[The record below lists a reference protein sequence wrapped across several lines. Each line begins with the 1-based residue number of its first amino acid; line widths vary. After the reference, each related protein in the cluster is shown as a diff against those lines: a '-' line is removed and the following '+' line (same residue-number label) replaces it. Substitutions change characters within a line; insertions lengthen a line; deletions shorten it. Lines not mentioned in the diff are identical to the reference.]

1 MKKKSIALVC
11 GSLSAA
17 ALVGACTRANAQKGE
32 TVIPYITYMNDAA
45 LDDKTRDENNSQ
57 VNLGGIDDEGRTAP
71 LFIRNDI
78 PIVYNT
84 PSPSQVKPELIGPV
98 QFIRSARVHED
109 EGTVTFRLYQG
120 HLASGENQWYILTD
134 TNSRE
139 LADHQGLGFSAKL
152 GFADHGR
159 AVRSAN
165 IANDG
170 TFVFAKGEVDFAP
183 VRNIVPG
190 DAPNYFPPKVATP
203 GSTADNDYSP
213 IVRVNGVYYNAPVLA
228 GNITADELQ
237 KMGQSG
243 NIDYSKVHDKI
254 VSIDLDRNL
263 VTLKMTAGYSF
274 SKPVFYVSTD
284 SNNPVAATLEES
296 TLTPALDDAN
306 QDIPD
311 HFTGQGNERLAIFIN
326 GPTGKDNPFRQGIQ
340 SAMIDGSYPLN
351 IFGGIPTINLDYSPL
366 WDAQLVQ
373 WSQEAITKG
382 YRTRIIDLLHMY
394 GLEKKGVLEGFGGGA
409 IKRSGIII
417 NCPVIS
423 RLQ

>member
-1 MKKKSIALVC
+1 MKTSNLIAFMAIV
-11 GSLSAA
+11 STAAISAHA
-17 ALVGACTRANAQKGE
+17 SKMDHSVPTM
-32 TVIPYITYMNDAA
+32 TYVKDAA
-45 LDDKTRDENNSQ
+45 LDNSA
-57 VNLGGIDDEGRTAP
+57 NDNDSNSHLGGIDDEGRDAP

-78 PIVYNT
+78 PITYNT

-109 EGTVTFRLYQG
+109 EGTVSFRLYQG
-120 HLASGENQWYILTD
+120 HLKNGENQWYILTD

-159 AVRSAN
+159 AVRIAST
-165 IANDG
+165 ANDG
-170 TFVFAKGEVDFAP
+170 TLIFEKGRVDFTP
-183 VRNIVPG
+183 VRKITPG
-190 DAPNYFPPKVATP
+190 DAPNYFPPKAALP
-203 GSTADNDYSP
+203 GSVADADYSP
-213 IVRVNGVYYNAPVLA
+213 IVKIGSVYYNAPVVA
-228 GNITADELQ
+228 GNISREELAQ
-237 KMGQSG
+237 MGASG
-243 NIDYSKVHDKI
+243 KIDYSKVHDKI
-254 VSIDLDRNL
+254 VRIDMSRNL

-284 SNNPVAATLEES
+284 ANNPVAATLEES

-326 GPTGKDNPFRQGIQ
+326 GPMGKDNPFRQGIQ
-340 SAMIDGSYPLN
+340 SAMVDGTYPLN

-366 WDAQLVQ
+366 WDAQLIQ
-373 WSQEAITKG
+373 WSAEAIKKG
-382 YRTRIIDLLHMY
+382 YRTRIIDLLNLY
-394 GLEKKGVLEGFGGGA
+394 GLEKKGVLEGFGGGP

>member
-1 MKKKSIALVC
+1 MKKNYLTTI
-11 GSLSAA
+11 AA
-17 ALVGACTRANAQKGE
+17 ASLLTAAVAPQAFATESSG
-32 TVIPYITYMNDAA
+32 VIPFMTYMKDAFIDA
-45 LDDKTRDENNSQ
+45 MRFDDNNSDT
-57 VNLGGIDDEGRTAP
+57 NLGGIDDEGRDAP

-78 PIVYNT
+78 PITYNT

-120 HLASGENQWYILTD
+120 HHKDGSNQWYIITD
-134 TNSRE
+134 TNSRD
-139 LADHQGLGFSAKL
+139 LADHQGLGYSAKL
-152 GFADHGR
+152 GFADHGK
-159 AVRSAN
+159 AVREVA

-170 TFVFAKGEVDFAP
+170 TFVFEKGRVDFTP
-183 VRNIVPG
+183 DRQIVPG
-190 DAPNYFPPKVATP
+190 DAPNFFPPKIAQP
-203 GSTADNDYSP
+203 GSVANADYSP
-213 IVRVNGVYYNAPVLA
+213 IVKVNGVYYNAPVVA
-228 GNITADELQ
+228 GKVTTEELNQ
-237 KMGQSG
+237 MSATGK
-243 NIDYSKVHDKI
+243 IDYSKVHDK
-254 VSIDLDRNL
+254 VVRIDMSRNL
-263 VTLKMTAGYSF
+263 ITLKMTAGYSF

-284 SNNPVAATLEES
+284 ANDPVAATLEES
-296 TLTPALDDAN
+296 TLAPALNDAN

-311 HFTGQGNERLAIFIN
+311 HFIGQGNERLAIFIN
-326 GPTGKDNPFRQGIQ
+326 GPVGKDNPFRQGIN
-340 SAMIDGSYPLN
+340 SAMVDGTYPLN

-373 WSQEAITKG
+373 WTADSIKKG

-394 GLEKKGVLEGFGGGA
+394 GLEKKGVLEGFGGGP

>member
-1 MKKKSIALVC
+1 MKKNFLKTITVAGFMTAAVAPQAFAAEKTGLV
-11 GSLSAA
+11 
-17 ALVGACTRANAQKGE
+17 
-32 TVIPYITYMNDAA
+32 PFMTYMKDAFIDTLGLND
-45 LDDKTRDENNSQ
+45 DNNSD
-57 VNLGGIDDEGRTAP
+57 NKLGGIDDEGRDAP

-78 PIVYNT
+78 PITYNS

-120 HLASGENQWYILTD
+120 HLKNGANQWYIITD
-134 TNSRE
+134 TNSRD
-139 LADHQGLGFSAKL
+139 LADHQGLGYSAKL
-152 GFADHGR
+152 GFSDHGK
-159 AVRSAN
+159 AVREVK

-170 TFVFAKGEVDFAP
+170 TFVFDKGAVDFAP
-183 VRNIVPG
+183 ARQIVAG
-190 DAPNYFPPKVATP
+190 NAPNFFPPKTAQP
-203 GSTADNDYSP
+203 GSIGDADYTP
-213 IVRVNGVYYNAPVLA
+213 IVKVNGVYYNAPVVAGEISAADLA
-228 GNITADELQ
+228 
-237 KMGQSG
+237 KMGTSG
-243 NIDYSKVHDKI
+243 KIDYSKVHDK
-254 VSIDLDRNL
+254 VVRIDLARNL
-263 VTLKMTAGYSF
+263 ITLKMTAGYSF

-284 SNNPVAATLEES
+284 ANDPVAATLEES
-296 TLTPALDDAN
+296 TLAPALNDAN

-326 GPTGKDNPFRQGIQ
+326 GPMGKNNPFRQGIQ
-340 SAMIDGSYPLN
+340 SAMVDGTFPLN

-373 WSQEAITKG
+373 WTPDAIKNG
-382 YRTRIIDLLHMY
+382 YRTRIIDLLQMY
-394 GLEKKGVLEGFGGGA
+394 GLEKKGVLEGFGGGP